1 VVAKL
6 DTLGVSHALIITAG
20 ANDMLERA
28 ARNLPTIKVLRAEGA
43 NVYDILP
50 APLITEKVTLVNA
63 EGNHVVFRVR
73 RDANK
78 DEIRRAIETLFKVK
92 VEKVRTLNLLGKTR
106 RVGRHVG
113 RRPAW
118 KKAYV
123 TLAEGQRIDFFE
135 NV

>member
-1 VVAKL
+1 MK
-6 DTLGVSHALIITAG
+6 S
-20 ANDMLERA
+20 
-28 ARNLPTIKVLRAEGA
+28 
-43 NVYDILP
+43 VYDIVTS
-50 APLITEKVTLVNA
+50 PLITEKGTMVNA
-63 EGNHVVFRVR
+63 AGNQVVFQVR

-78 DEIRRAIETLFKVK
+78 EEIRRAVETLFKVK

-106 RVGRHVG
+106 RVGRNVG
-113 RRPAW
+113 RRPNW

>member
-1 VVAKL
+1 
-6 DTLGVSHALIITAG
+6 
-20 ANDMLERA
+20 M
-28 ARNLPTIKVLRAEGA
+28 
-43 NVYDILP
+43 YDIVTS
-50 APLITEKVTLVNA
+50 PLITEKGTLVN
-63 EGNHVVFRVR
+63 EPGNQVVFRVR

-78 DEIRRAIETLFKVK
+78 DEIRHAVETLFKVK
-92 VEKVRTLNLLGKTR
+92 VEKVRTLNYLGKTR
-106 RVGRHVG
+106 RVGTPSG